1 MGEVNNSAHRER
13 ATTLPASCRRSLDPR
28 SLSTR
33 NCQQLPQPDPAYTPD
48 AEPYHTALSRSNQT
62 VLSLRRASSRAA
74 LPPEGNVAHKSTSPF
89 ADQTPHMPS
98 KCETGDATPANW
110 REAEVAQLKRV
121 RDRAEKQKESPF
133 PATDRRRTGRLSG
146 LQKSVLKLYR
156 DFSRAAGTKSPEG
169 KESIMAAVRSGF
181 ETNIHI
187 SRKEFGRIEHLMR
200 QGQKK
205 LEMIK
210 APGFKGISRS

>member
-1 MGEVNNSAHRER
+1 MGIEREPPPCQPPVVALLIPDHSA
-13 ATTLPASCRRSLDPR
+13 PAIVSSCRSLIPHTLQMLNR
-28 SLSTR
+28 IT
-33 NCQQLPQPDPAYTPD
+33 QQ
-48 AEPYHTALSRSNQT
+48 LSRSNQT

-74 LPPEGNVAHKSTSPF
+74 LPPEGNVAPKSTSPF

-146 LQKSVLKLYR
+146 DTTLPQCELREV
-156 DFSRAAGTKSPEG
+156 
-169 KESIMAAVRSGF
+169 V
-181 ETNIHI
+181 H
-187 SRKEFGRIEHLMR
+187 
-200 QGQKK
+200 
-205 LEMIK
+205 
-210 APGFKGISRS
+210 